1 MSLPNRQ
8 QLLTLLAQ
16 WRDGL
21 IDEATVQET
30 AEGLLE
36 NCNNSDEISHGATSS
51 AIIEVLRYLV
61 DLPALL
67 VTKHDVDAIVDFLNT
82 PANDLEVGWRKWE
95 AYWNG
100 VDEGERRSQL
110 RDHPFYFV

>member
-1 MSLPNRQ
+1 MPLTDRQ

-21 IDEATVQET
+21 TDEATVQET
-30 AEGLLE
+30 AERLLE
-36 NCNNSDEISHGATSS
+36 NCNNGEISHEDNSA
-51 AIIEVLRYLV
+51 AIIEVSRYLA

-67 VTKHDVDAIVDFLNT
+67 VTRQDIDAIGDFLNT
-82 PANDLEVGWRKWE
+82 PADDVEVGWRKWE

-100 VDEGERRSQL
+100 VDEGERRREL